1 MPSSTVWMD
10 DLTMKLTKFERK
22 RMDLLRKHED
32 EMRALEL
39 AERQERAKLIEPVI
53 EKVTKVAAE
62 EARKILEKSPELLED
77 YSFRKRE
84 AAKAISDALD
94 ALFRQA
100 PGESEDGDDATS
112 EDDVAPPTTSLNT
125 APEAMEPLSDLRDA

>member
-10 DLTMKLTKFERK
+10 DPTMKLTKFERK
-22 RMDLLRKHED
+22 RLELLRKHE
-32 EMRALEL
+32 EEIRALEL

-62 EARKILEKSPELLED
+62 EARKILEKSPELLEV

-84 AAKAISDALD
+84 AAKAIADALD
-94 ALFRQA
+94 ALFRQV
-100 PGESEDGDDATS
+100 PGETEDGDEGSSD
-112 EDDVAPPTTSLNT
+112 EDVADLVPTPSAAVDEQSGST
-125 APEAMEPLSDLRDA
+125 EPRGA